1 MTQRKLRK
9 LLLSSIPF
17 ETERLI
23 IRQVNINDAE
33 DMYEYSSI
41 PEVSEYLLWSPHLN
55 IETTKGYIISL
66 QSRYLKGLYGDW
78 AIELK
83 NSDKMIGTC
92 GYAHL
97 DLKEKNC
104 EIGYVLSPFFR
115 NKGYMSEAIDAMLH
129 LTFDVMNLE
138 KATLRIIRE
147 NTRSI
152 NLAEKKGFVLETS
165 VYLEIKGEVK
175 EVLHYTLTNDKFQKN
190 KKEAVV

>member
-1 MTQRKLRK
+1 MTQRKIRK
-9 LLLSSIPF
+9 LLLSSLPF

-23 IRQVNINDAE
+23 IRHVNSDDAE

-41 PEVSEYLLWSPHLN
+41 PEVSEFLLWSPHLN
-55 IETTKGYIISL
+55 IETTKGSISSL
-66 QSRYLKGLYGDW
+66 QARYLKGLYGDW

-83 NSDKMIGTC
+83 ENGKMIGTC
-92 GYAHL
+92 GYARL

-115 NKGYMSEAIDAMLH
+115 NKGYMSEAVDAMLH
-129 LTFDVMNLE
+129 LTFDVMGLE

-147 NTRSI
+147 NSRSI
-152 NLAEKKGFVLETS
+152 SLAEKKGFALEST
-165 VYLEIKGEVK
+165 VYLEIKGEVR
-175 EVLHYTLTNDKFQKN
+175 EVLHYTLKKDEYQRN